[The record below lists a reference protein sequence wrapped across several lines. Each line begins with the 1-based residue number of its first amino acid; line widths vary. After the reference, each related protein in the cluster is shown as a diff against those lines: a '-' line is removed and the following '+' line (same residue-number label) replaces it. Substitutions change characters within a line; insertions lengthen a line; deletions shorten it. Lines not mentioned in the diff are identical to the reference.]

1 VVCMVGAALNRGRVR
16 PGMEDRLREWF
27 EELRDRRAEVRA
39 TLEDEA
45 VWTETTFIE
54 HRGGKTYLW
63 YYLEAEDVEA
73 ALETDESSDRA
84 IDREHAAV
92 LEATVES
99 WKTDVAT
106 SIGHF
111 VHPDRGD

>member
-1 VVCMVGAALNRGRVR
+1 MVEATLNRGRVR
-16 PGMEDRLREWF
+16 PGMEDRLRDWF
-27 EELRDRRAEVRA
+27 EELRDRRDEVRA

-54 HRGGKTYLW
+54 HRGGETYLW
-63 YYLEAEDVEA
+63 YYLEAEDVDA
-73 ALETDESSDRA
+73 ALETYESSDRA

-92 LEATVES
+92 LQETVES

-106 SIGHF
+106 PIGHF